1 MHARKRALANTHPRA
16 PTRTQT
22 DRQTHTHTHTHAC
35 THTRHAPR
43 SAEERPNRIAANRAA
58 ATKVADA
65 QSKWIYLGYGA
76 ALGGLLNMCAW
87 LLWSYM
93 SR

>member
-1 MHARKRALANTHPRA
+1 MNLTVSITNY
-16 PTRTQT
+16 T
-22 DRQTHTHTHTHAC
+22 DLTPFLLLSL
-35 THTRHAPR
+35 PR
-43 SAEERPNRIAANRAA
+43 SAEERPARKGADRAA
-58 ATKVADA
+58 ETATKVADA